1 MLLSHTLLVPHL
13 PTLMVDEHRGH
24 TDGMVSALRDASLR
38 LLSEEPTAV
47 VVLDARW
54 ISPPGAFL
62 VDAGRR
68 HRTITDYSGFGV
80 EVRYDCTGHPQL
92 ARALVAAGTK
102 ADLRASA
109 TTRGVDSGVA
119 VPMYFLAPD
128 RDLPIVPLSLV
139 NRPADECRRWGAAIR
154 GALAAWPERVAFV
167 VSGMLTFNEHEWT
180 MRREIAESS
189 EFDENV
195 LEALQSGRW
204 DELADGDERTRER
217 VLPETGLLHLEV
229 MRGFLGHDAE
239 GELLCYEASPGA
251 GAALVAFDVPAADRV
266 APPPRATVRG
276 RKAP

>member
-13 PTLMVDEHRGH
+13 PTLMLDEHRGH
-24 TDGMVSALRDASLR
+24 TGGMVSALRDASLR
-38 LLSEEPTAV
+38 MLSEAPTAF

-54 ISPPGAFL
+54 VSSPGAFL

-80 EVRYDCTGHPQL
+80 EVRYDCTGNPQL

-102 ADLRASA
+102 ANVRASE

-128 RDLPIVPLSLV
+128 RDLPIVPLSLG
-139 NRPADECRRWGAAIR
+139 PSDECRRWGAALR

-167 VSGMLTFNEHEWT
+167 VSGMLSFNEHEWT
-180 MRREIAESS
+180 MRRDIPESTD
-189 EFDENV
+189 FDERT
-195 LEALQSGRW
+195 LESLQSGAW
-204 DELADGDERTRER
+204 DELQPNDERTRDR
-217 VLPETGLLHLEV
+217 LLPEGGLLHLDV
-229 MRGFLGHDAE
+229 LRGFLGHDAQ

-251 GAALVAFDVPAADRV
+251 GAALVAFEMLPPGAALREPND
-266 APPPRATVRG
+266 P
-276 RKAP
+276 